1 MDVEFT
7 VPLQELFSYKI
18 IWLITGLVLIAIAT
32 LVFSFF
38 LARWR
43 KLQRDADSGK
53 RVKKPG
59 PVAVP
64 VARIKYTRQLNRL
77 EKGLQNGA
85 LDERTAYQELSRI
98 IRMFT
103 HEVTR
108 IDVQNYSFSEIS
120 AQNIPQLTELVRE
133 YYEPEF
139 SQHAEGD
146 ILASLHRTGQVISL
160 WR

>member
-1 MDVEFT
+1 MEVEWT
-7 VPLQELFSYKI
+7 VPLQDLFSYKL
-18 IWLITGLVLIAIAT
+18 IWLIAGLSLIAVAA
-32 LVFSFF
+32 LVFTFF
-38 LARWR
+38 FRRWL
-43 KLQRDADSGK
+43 KLKQAAEQGLT
-53 RVKKPG
+53 VKKPS
-59 PVAVP
+59 PIAVP
-64 VARIKYTRQLNRL
+64 VARIKYTRQLKRL
-77 EKGLQNGA
+77 EKGLAEGA
-85 LDERTAYQELSRI
+85 LEERVAFQELSRI

-139 SQHAEGD
+139 AKNADCD
-146 ILASLHRTGQVISL
+146 ILASLNKTGQVISL